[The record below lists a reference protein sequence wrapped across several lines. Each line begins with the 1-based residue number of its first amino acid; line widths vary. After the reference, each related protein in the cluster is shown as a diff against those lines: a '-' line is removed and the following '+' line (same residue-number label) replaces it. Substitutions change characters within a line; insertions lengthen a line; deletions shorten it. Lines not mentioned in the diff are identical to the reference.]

1 MNDDTLTAE
10 EESAIGA
17 LSNAFEAD
25 DTPTSE
31 LYRRVT
37 IPAQAQMRRDAL
49 AAEKQ
54 LKKQYVD
61 YLFDTLNIGK
71 YK

>member
-10 EESAIGA
+10 EESAIAA
-17 LSNAFEAD
+17 LSNTVEDD
-25 DTPTSE
+25 DTPVSE
-31 LYRRVT
+31 LYRRVA
-37 IPAQAQMRRDAL
+37 IPAQAQMRRGAL

-61 YLFDTLNIGK
+61 YLFDKLNLSK